1 MTLKTFDISKFV
13 IPNSL
18 SFKYQVYMSSDC
30 KDTGT
35 LKLEFEASVQFCLLL
50 EPKTS
55 ERCNLNLRNV
65 KNKCTDYNSFKIVF
79 FMKCTFI
86 HES

>member
-50 EPKTS
+50 EPKHLKGVIKVLEMSKT
-55 ERCNLNLRNV
+55 NV
-65 KNKCTDYNSFKIVF
+65 LITIFFK
-79 FMKCTFI
+79 
-86 HES
+86 